1 MIRRLI
7 MSRLIKISTVCMCMS
22 EFTRCPKLPDFTL
35 VALLLLHFDV
45 MWLLVICIF
54 LMVPWADVQC
64 VIVAFLGLTRLLFH
78 TWTSLSKIY
87 SELK

>member
-1 MIRRLI
+1 MTPLSLLAGR
-7 MSRLIKISTVCMCMS
+7 TV
-22 EFTRCPKLPDFTL
+22 
-35 VALLLLHFDV
+35 VVLLLLHFDV

-78 TWTSLSKIY
+78 IWTSLSKKY
-87 SELK
+87 SELKKQSQDMI